1 MIIFDGIIEKLQQSG
16 GVSVYFQ
23 ELTKRIGNRNSN
35 SNSNSKVSYLNYSGG
50 TSLIVPSEFNVINNN
65 SRFLERYRDVD
76 LSGIALGDRT
86 LFHSSY
92 YRLPK
97 FCDSKPKIVTTVH
110 DFTYE
115 KYISGSR
122 LMMHKWQKY
131 RAIKSSDIVICVSE
145 NTANDL
151 LEYCP
156 IDQDNIRVVYNGVS
170 DDYFQTPESNVINV
184 IVFVG
189 SRAKYKNFD
198 LAVLAVS
205 LTDDFELQI
214 VGGGALTQLEIAT
227 LDKYLPNRY
236 RWLGYLGNNELNS
249 LFNSAHCLL
258 YPSSYEGFGIPILEA
273 MRAGCPVI
281 TSNRSSI
288 PEVAG
293 NAGILIDSFN
303 PHDYK
308 DAILNLNNTSERSSY
323 VTKGLEQAEK
333 FSWDKCFSQTLSIY
347 NELI

>member
-1 MIIFDGIIEKLQQSG
+1 VIIFDGIIEKLQQSG

-23 ELTKRIGNRNSN
+23 ELTKRIENCSLKAN
-35 SNSNSKVSYLNYSGG
+35 YLNYSGG
-50 TSLIVPSEFNVINNN
+50 TSFVVPPKFNVINSN
-65 SRFLERYRDVD
+65 SRLLERYRDVD
-76 LSGIALGDRT
+76 LSSLALEDST

-97 FCDSKPKIVTTVH
+97 GNGSKVVTTVH

-115 KYISGSR
+115 KYISGSK
-122 LMMHKWQKY
+122 LMIHKWQKY

-145 NTANDL
+145 NTASDL

-156 IDQDNIRVVYNGVS
+156 IDKNKIRVVYNGVS
-170 DDYFQTPESNVINV
+170 DDYFHISESKNLNVI
-184 IVFVG
+184 IFVG

-205 LTDDFELQI
+205 LTDDFELHI
-214 VGGGALTQLEIAT
+214 VGGGALTQQEVAT
-227 LDKYLPNRY
+227 LEKYLPNRY
-236 RWLGYLGNNELNS
+236 RWLGYLANDELNS
-249 LFNSAHCLL
+249 VFNSAHCLL

-281 TSNRSSI
+281 SSNKSSI

-293 NAGILIDSFN
+293 NAAILIGSLN

-308 DAILNLNNTSERSSY
+308 DAILNLNIISGRSDY
-323 VTKGLEQAEK
+323 VSKGLEQAKK
-333 FSWDKCFSQTLSIY
+333 FSWDKCFSETLSIY
-347 NELI
+347 NELN

>member
-1 MIIFDGIIEKLQQSG
+1 VIIFDGIIEKLQQSG

-23 ELTKRIGNRNSN
+23 ELTKRIEKCGLKTN
-35 SNSNSKVSYLNYSGG
+35 YLNYSDG
-50 TSLIVPSEFNVINNN
+50 TSFVVPPTFNVINSN

-76 LSGIALGDRT
+76 LSGFDLEDRT

-97 FCDSKPKIVTTVH
+97 GNGSKVVTTVH

-115 KYISGSR
+115 KYVSGSK
-122 LMMHKWQKY
+122 LMIHKWQKY

-156 IDQDNIRVVYNGVS
+156 IDKDKIRVVYNGVS
-170 DDYFQTPESNVINV
+170 GDYFNISESKNTNF

-205 LTDDFELQI
+205 LTDDFELHI
-214 VGGGALTQLEIAT
+214 VGGGALTQTEIAT

-236 RWLGYLGNNELNS
+236 RWLGYLENNKLN
-249 LFNSAHCLL
+249 LVFNSAHCLL

-281 TSNRSSI
+281 SSNSSSI

-293 NAGILIDSFN
+293 NAGILIDSLN

-308 DAILNLNNTSERSSY
+308 DAILNLNIISRRSDY
-323 VTKGLEQAEK
+323 VSKGLEQAKK
-333 FSWDKCFSQTLSIY
+333 FSWDKCFSETLSIY